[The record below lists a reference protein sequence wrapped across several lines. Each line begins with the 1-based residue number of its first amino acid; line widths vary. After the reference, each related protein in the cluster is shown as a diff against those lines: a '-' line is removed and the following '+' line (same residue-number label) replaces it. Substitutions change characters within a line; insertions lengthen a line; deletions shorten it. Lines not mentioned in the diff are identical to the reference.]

1 MTYRIALVGHF
12 ANHPILDPLS
22 YQGVKMRRI
31 GRPALLLLAFFAPG
45 VIGGGAAFAQGATV
59 SSAPELARAA
69 DQLKPGE
76 WVWAES
82 VAPAGP
88 VLIYVDLSRQ
98 LATVYRN
105 GVRIGISTVSTGKV
119 GHETPTG
126 VFTILQKDPTHHSNK
141 YNNAAMP
148 FQERLTWDGIAL
160 HAGGLPGYPE
170 SHGCVHLPLQFA
182 KDLFRITNL
191 GVTVVISGDAA
202 THVKTTQESLL
213 APIDDKGAPAPIRN
227 LDNEQFRWT
236 PDLAPTGPVSVIISK
251 HDQAI
256 VVLRDGVEIGRSVAE
271 VDDDDPGT
279 HVISVMAGA
288 DGKLRFVYVGLPGH
302 EEDSGREL
310 DEATIN
316 RVRVPLGFNDDL
328 RRLLRPGVTILI
340 TESSVGEDDS
350 RRQKLAV
357 IDAVAPQP

>member
-1 MTYRIALVGHF
+1 MTYCMALVGHF
-12 ANHPILDPLS
+12 ANHPILVPLR

-31 GRPALLLLAFFAPG
+31 GRPALLLLAFLTPG
-45 VIGGGAAFAQGATV
+45 VFSGGVAFAQGATV

-105 GVRIGISTVSTGKV
+105 GVRIGISTVSTGKP
-119 GHETPTG
+119 GYPTPTG

-141 YNNAAMP
+141 YENAPMP
-148 FQERLTWDGIAL
+148 FQLRLTWDGVAL

-170 SHGCVHLPLQFA
+170 SHGCVHLPLKFA
-182 KDLFRITNL
+182 QELFKITNL

-202 THVKTTQESLL
+202 THVRTSDESLL
-213 APIDDKGAPAPIRN
+213 APIDAKGVVAPKRN
-227 LDNEQFRWT
+227 LDNELFRWT
-236 PDLAPTGPVSVIISK
+236 PELEPVGPVSIVVSK

-279 HVISVMAGA
+279 HVISVIAA
-288 DGKLRFVYVGLPGH
+288 PDGKLRFIYVGLPGH

-316 RVRVPLGFNDDL
+316 RVRVPRGFNEAMKPL
-328 RRLLRPGVTILI
+328 IQPGVTILV

-350 RRQKLAV
+350 RRPKLAV
-357 IDAVAPQP
+357 IDAVAPLP